1 MDTPKENSNYD
12 INTIGVSY
20 ELYLDALVLA
30 LEMEEISSPMIQREF
45 KVPYHISSKIMDLLQ
60 LNGLI
65 DTKRSENG
73 RYKLI

>member
-1 MDTPKENSNYD
+1 MEAPEENGNYD
-12 INTIGVSY
+12 IKTVGVSY
-20 ELYLDALVLA
+20 NLYLDTLSLA
-30 LEMEEISSPMIQREF
+30 LEMKEISSPMIQREF
-45 KVPYHISSKIMDLLQ
+45 QVPYNVSSKVMDLLQ

>member
-1 MDTPKENSNYD
+1 MEKPEENGSYD

-20 ELYLDALVLA
+20 ELYLDALSLA
-30 LEMEEISSPMIQREF
+30 LEMKEISSPMIQREF
-45 KVPYHISSKIMDLLQ
+45 QVPYSISSKVMDLLQ